1 MLWDAKQSR
10 IYTCLP
16 YVTSHGLYSV
26 YVSNAIA
33 STYHSGWITSTSYC
47 SLGKHSAATFW
58 NRCHFSAFWGGSRRI
73 TAGVRKSPRMSL
85 SLATPTPSHCG
96 TFRTVGI
103 REWIWDAR
111 RVGKYLGMP
120 RDFLQIELFELDDY
134 YARKDKRECVVQTVG
149 TAMDTSRGSCKL
161 DTGTFLQELNQIT
174 FIVAG
179 AEAGLF
185 VGQHLHFPQGLIS
198 EKIWKK

>member
-1 MLWDAKQSR
+1 
-10 IYTCLP
+10 
-16 YVTSHGLYSV
+16 
-26 YVSNAIA
+26 
-33 STYHSGWITSTSYC
+33 
-47 SLGKHSAATFW
+47 
-58 NRCHFSAFWGGSRRI
+58 
-73 TAGVRKSPRMSL
+73 MSL

-111 RVGKYLGMP
+111 RVGKYLEFGNAQ
-120 RDFLQIELFELDDY
+120 RFFADWILLNDDY

-149 TAMDTSRGSCKL
+149 TAMDISRGSCKL
-161 DTGTFLQELNQIT
+161 DTGTFLQELNQIP

-198 EKIWKK
+198 EKIWKDSVPDSLPLNWNIYHQHIRRV